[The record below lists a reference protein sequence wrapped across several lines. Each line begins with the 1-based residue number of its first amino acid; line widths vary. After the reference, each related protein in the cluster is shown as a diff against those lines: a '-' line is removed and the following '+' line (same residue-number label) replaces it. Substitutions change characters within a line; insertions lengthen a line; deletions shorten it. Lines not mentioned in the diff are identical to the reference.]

1 MANQRQ
7 RDLVIHKFSP
17 VFMRVRE
24 NYIYNSTCELQ
35 VLRFL
40 QRTFFQGSFGDH
52 YVGLYLRKPGKSIF
66 LARKIMIAEKRS
78 LILKSLR
85 LPVNK
90 GFLAQNRLTII
101 ISFCEY
107 DILYFIFVVFY
118 IKYYTSYI
126 YFIWEFSQIFNYYEN
141 VTGCAC
147 VLLPGHADRSPRLSP
162 AVRI

>member
-1 MANQRQ
+1 
-7 RDLVIHKFSP
+7 
-17 VFMRVRE
+17 
-24 NYIYNSTCELQ
+24 
-35 VLRFL
+35 
-40 QRTFFQGSFGDH
+40 
-52 YVGLYLRKPGKSIF
+52 
-66 LARKIMIAEKRS
+66 MIAEKRS

-126 YFIWEFSQIFNYYEN
+126 YFIWEFS
-141 VTGCAC
+141 
-147 VLLPGHADRSPRLSP
+147 
-162 AVRI
+162 